1 MTTKRTKSKT
11 TKTKKAP
18 AAKTKKT
25 VAKKATVKASAAK
38 TATSKAAPKAR
49 KLSAH
54 TVSLTDKARKVVRA
68 GIAELVDRSLLEI
81 AAQQYSKLLQQ
92 LARQR
97 KNLDKDRQA
106 ALKVGE
112 RILERAKEVS
122 ASLVRK

>member
-11 TKTKKAP
+11 TKSKKAP

-25 VAKKATVKASAAK
+25 VAKKPAVKAASAK
-38 TATSKAAPKAR
+38 TATPKAR
-49 KLSAH
+49 PLSTH

-81 AAQQYSKLLQQ
+81 AAQQYSKLLRE